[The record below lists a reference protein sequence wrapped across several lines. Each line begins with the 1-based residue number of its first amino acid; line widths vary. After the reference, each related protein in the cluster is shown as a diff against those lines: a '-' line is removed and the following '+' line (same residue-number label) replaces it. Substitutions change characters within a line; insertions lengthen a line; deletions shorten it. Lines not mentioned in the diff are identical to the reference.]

1 MLREAARR
9 IAVLSGAVV
18 AVTVLASALLGLVSG
33 GSIQRAI
40 AVGFYV
46 AGATLLAGCFVT
58 GVRGPL
64 RGVSKSGETASTLGT
79 RRVRRA
85 TPDERTEA
93 TRTAILLFFL
103 GLFQIVLGG
112 LFDPTRSLF

>member
-1 MLREAARR
+1 VLREAARR
-9 IAVLSGAVV
+9 IAVLSGVV
-18 AVTVLASALLGLVSG
+18 VGVTVLASALLGLASG

-46 AGATLLAGCFVT
+46 AGAVLLAGCFVT

-64 RGVSKSGETASTLGT
+64 RGVSKSGDTASALGA

-85 TPDERTEA
+85 TPDERTEM
-93 TRTAILLFFL
+93 TRTSILLFFL
-103 GLFQIVLGG
+103 GMFQIVLGG